1 MAEFN
6 WNSRNEITKSRMK
19 ALEGRIGKLSGE
31 EKELALQMKNGQ
43 TAGSEIIGRIAREY
57 EADPK
62 KKPSEWFRP
71 VNASPSL
78 FRIGKPSA
86 LAVSRQKFLDAFVPE
101 KFQPSCLAIADKL
114 NRFPFTRGWMRRT
127 VRTASYGPHIFSLFS
142 LLLTYEKL
150 FYCGERLE
158 DVILRRMDGEKLDYI
173 HNNYYFYADFSYL
186 YAAEIDRGNQA
197 VIEALKEVI
206 LSENNTA
213 YLDRQM
219 ILGIIRSDNE
229 ELQELLCRL
238 LLAARLQEGLR
249 QAICES
255 MDEGTA
261 EAFLKLLQ
269 VIEEH
274 GLIRF
279 SSVKRA
285 VSTWIGIF
293 DAEQADRVNGKMLTL
308 MGRCLREKDYCRE
321 LLGTND
327 SIAISAALWAQGFYE
342 AEDAVRSMERLV
354 DEGTKNQRLTA
365 SFYNN
370 SLYDEKIRIRVAKK
384 VILEHAGDVELTAA
398 FLPAFAERTMRLIRK
413 AMKERVYDS
422 DLREPQ
428 AMDVEECFGSRQEA
442 EQLYGCFHKLH
453 GQLPKKGVV
462 YDPCIFPWYRVELTP
477 ADVVNELAFLAYV
490 LRDEE
495 KVTETAALLGEA
507 ESGLR
512 AMLFNLLLYRPSN
525 GRQRELA
532 IGYVGNADTKTSLKA
547 VQVVKK
553 LSLKDQEYRMVE
565 DMLRFKRSSL
575 RGTLIGL
582 LMEQPEEKMEGSLR
596 RLLQDKREEKRSAGL
611 DILLRLSK
619 EEKQAG
625 LYNQVKGLAA
635 LVENPT
641 DKESVLLQELG
652 GQSGETAAEKKG
664 YGIYDPDVPDVLLEP
679 GPEEKPKTP
688 AQMMAECMPL
698 TVKEALEKL
707 KKLDGLVRANKDYEY
722 AAANGERTLLGNA
735 YSSLEGKR
743 DIHRPYWDRK
753 LDDYPL
759 AEVFGRFYEEE
770 IRDYRVLVEL
780 EILLNQK
787 SAGAYQAAK
796 PFYQKIFGGLPFE
809 PQGIGL
815 EYGRQ
820 VQEIMAVYHWHF
832 SGREALMETGISLAL
847 AMEAVVN
854 RENKVI
860 RYTYVG
866 WNGRMTETTAS
877 IGSMPFF
884 SQYLSGL
891 SLWQKEDPGED
902 GRSVP
907 DGFWR
912 AFAAAWKLEVKCQE
926 DRMRRRFLFG
936 GGIGREATMTG
947 ICPYWFLK
955 AYQGGM
961 IAEDTLYK
969 AVMEYFAREDCL
981 RMLCEV
987 KRGEGVKT
995 QNRKFLDAFFGWKM
1009 TNRLFAQGEG
1019 ALGEDTWL
1027 GQLMCRMYD
1036 RIVPQLVDTELR
1048 RGEAETE
1055 FSWDMRGVSYISG
1068 TNYLVRI
1075 LMALGKDTLSRD
1087 AYYSYYYSG
1096 NTRSKKDVLSS
1107 LLKACY
1113 PQKGETGEDLR
1124 AALKGTHIKEPRL
1137 VEVAMYAP
1145 QWIDVIQ
1152 GYLGWQG
1159 LKSGC
1164 YYFMAHMNEY
1174 FDDQKKAI
1182 IARYTPLTPEEL
1194 QNGAFDVAWF
1204 EEAYGLLGEKN
1215 FGLLYNAAKYISSGT
1230 AHSRARKYADAATG
1244 KVSLEMLCKE
1254 ITAKRNKD
1262 LLMSYGLVP
1271 LGEDREKDLLE
1282 RYQYIQQYQKESRQF
1297 GAQRRASEAKA
1308 AELALVN
1315 LSVRAG
1321 FGDVTR
1327 LVLNME
1333 SRMVEAYAP
1342 LMEWTAVEDAKIR
1355 LHVGEDGKSQV
1366 LCRKG
1371 GKELKSVPS
1380 RLAKKPYVLEVK
1392 EAHKKLK
1399 DQYVRTRA
1407 MMEEAMEHGTVFMAA
1422 EVAKLFSNPVV
1433 QSVLEPLVFVQGE
1446 YVDGGP
1452 SPFVA
1457 GFAGVRG
1464 SGTAGQEGIS
1474 LILSSWD
1481 GQKEELPPDGKLRIA
1496 HPLDLWRS
1504 GQWHEYQ
1511 RYLFSH
1517 GIRQPFKQVFRE
1529 LYVKLPEEAGQKY
1542 SRMFAGNQ
1550 IQPGKTVGCLRGRRW
1565 VADYEEGLQKIYYK
1579 ENIVARIY
1587 ALADWFSP
1595 SDVEAPTL
1603 EWVEFSDR
1611 KTFQALTMDQVPGLI
1626 YSEVMRDVDLAVSV
1640 AHAGGVDPEASH
1652 STIEM
1657 RRAIVEFNLPLFGL
1671 KNVTLSGSHAHIQG
1685 SRASY
1690 NVHLGSGSVHMEGGK
1705 MLMILPVH
1713 SQKRGKLFLPFV
1725 DEDPKTAEIMAKIVF
1740 LAEDKKIKDP
1750 SVLRQILG

>member
-1 MAEFN
+1 MAGFG
-6 WNSRNEITKSRMK
+6 WNSRNEIGKKRIK
-19 ALEGRIGKLSGE
+19 ALEERIGKLSGE
-31 EKELALQMKNGQ
+31 EKELALQIKNSQMG
-43 TAGSEIIGRIAREY
+43 GSQIILRIAREY

-62 KKPSEWFRP
+62 KRPSDWFRP
-71 VNASPSL
+71 KNASGTL
-78 FRIGKPSA
+78 LRLGKPSA
-86 LAVSRQKFLDAFVPE
+86 LAVSRQKLLDAFVPKE
-101 KFQPSCLAIADKL
+101 FQASYLAIIDKL
-114 NRFPFTRGWMRRT
+114 NQFPFTRGWMRRT
-127 VRTASYGPHIFSLFS
+127 VRTASYRPQVFMVFS
-142 LLLTYEKL
+142 LLMTYEKL

-158 DVILRRMDGEKLDYI
+158 DVILWRLDEEKLDYI
-173 HNNYYFYADFSYL
+173 RNDYYFYMGFSYL

-197 VIEALKEVI
+197 VIGALREVM
-206 LSENNTA
+206 LSENNTG
-213 YLDRQM
+213 YLDREM

-255 MDEGTA
+255 MDEGTPK
-261 EAFLKLLQ
+261 AFLKLLQ
-269 VIEEH
+269 VIEEN

-293 DAEQADRVNGKMLTL
+293 HEEQADRVNGKLLSL
-308 MGRCLREKDYCRE
+308 MGKCLREEDFCRE

-327 SIAISAALWAQGFYE
+327 SIAISTALWAQGFYE
-342 AEDAVRSMERLV
+342 AENAVRSMKELV
-354 DEGTKNQRLTA
+354 EKGTKNQRLTA

-370 SLYDEKIRIRVAKK
+370 SLYDEEIRMQVAKK
-384 VILEHAGDVELTAA
+384 VILGQEDMELTAA
-398 FLPAFAERTMRLIRK
+398 FFPAFTEHTMRLIRK
-413 AMKERVYDS
+413 AVHDRVYDS
-422 DLREPQ
+422 ELREPQ
-428 AMDVEECFGSRQEA
+428 AMEAAECFGSRQEA
-442 EQLYGCFHKLH
+442 EQLYGRFLGLY
-453 GQLPKKGVV
+453 GQLPKKGLA
-462 YDPCIFPWYRVELTP
+462 YDPCIFPWYRVELAP
-477 ADVVNELAFLAYV
+477 ADVVSQLAFLAYV
-490 LRDEE
+490 LQDEE
-495 KVTETAALLGEA
+495 KITEAAALLGEA
-507 ESGLR
+507 GSDMR
-512 AMLFNLLLYRPSN
+512 AVLFNLLLYRPSN
-525 GRQRELA
+525 TRQRELA
-532 IGYVGNADTKTSLKA
+532 IGYVGNADTKTSVKA

-553 LSLKDQEYRMVE
+553 LSLAEPEYRMVE

-575 RGTLIGL
+575 RGTLIGV
-582 LMEQPEEKMEGSLR
+582 LMGQPEEKMEGSLR

-611 DILLRLSK
+611 DMLLRLSRD
-619 EEKQAG
+619 EKRG
-625 LYNQVKGLAA
+625 KLYGQVKGLAA

-641 DKESVLLQELG
+641 DKERILLQELEG
-652 GQSGETAAEKKG
+652 RPGESAAEKKG
-664 YGIYDPDVPDVLLEP
+664 HGIYDPDAPDVLLQPWPKERQ
-679 GPEEKPKTP
+679 KTP

-698 TVKEALEKL
+698 TVKEALAKI
-707 KKLDGLVRANKDYEY
+707 KKLDELVGANKDYEY
-722 AAANGERTLLGNA
+722 VAANGERTLLGNA
-735 YSSLEGKR
+735 YGSLEGKQVNQK
-743 DIHRPYWDRK
+743 PFWDRK
-753 LDDYPL
+753 LTDYPL

-770 IRDYRVLVEL
+770 IRDYRVLIEL
-780 EILLNQK
+780 ETLLNQK
-787 SAGAYQAAK
+787 SVGAYKAAE
-796 PFYQKIFGGLPFE
+796 PFYRKIFGGLPFE
-809 PQGIGL
+809 PQGIGM
-815 EYGRQ
+815 EYGKQ
-820 VQEIMAVYHWHF
+820 IQDIMAVYRWQF
-832 SGREALMETGISLAL
+832 FDRKVLLETGISLAT
-847 AMEAVVN
+847 AMEAAVN
-854 RENKVI
+854 RENKII
-860 RYTYVG
+860 RYSYAG
-866 WNGRMTETTAS
+866 WNGRMTETTAPVS
-877 IGSMPFF
+877 SQPFF
-884 SQYLSGL
+884 SRYLAGL
-891 SLWQKEDPGED
+891 SVGADGEEPGDEAD
-902 GRSVP
+902 AFR
-907 DGFWR
+907 R
-912 AFAAAWKLEVKCQE
+912 AFAAAWRLEIKCQE
-926 DRMRRRFLFG
+926 DRLRRRFLFG
-936 GGIGREATMTG
+936 GGIGRESAMTG

-955 AYQGGM
+955 AYHEGLIG
-961 IAEDTLYK
+961 EDTLCK
-969 AVMEYFAREDCL
+969 AVMEDFAREDCL

-995 QNRKFLDAFFGWKM
+995 QNRRFLDAFFGWKM
-1009 TNRLFAQGEG
+1009 TNCLYQKGEA

-1027 GQLMCRMYD
+1027 GELMRRLYD
-1036 RIVPQLVDTELR
+1036 WIVPVLVDAELR

-1055 FSWDMRGVSYISG
+1055 FSWDMRGVSYICG
-1068 TNYLVRI
+1068 TGYLVRI

-1087 AYYSYYYSG
+1087 AYYSYYYGG

-1124 AALKGTHIKEPRL
+1124 AALKGTHIREPRL
-1137 VEVAMYAP
+1137 IEVAMYAP
-1145 QWIDVIQ
+1145 QWIEVIQ

-1182 IARYTPLTPEEL
+1182 IARFTPLTPEEL
-1194 QNGAFDVAWF
+1194 RNGAFDVTWF

-1215 FGLLYNAAKYISSGT
+1215 FGLLYQAAKYISSGT

-1244 KVSLEMLCKE
+1244 KVTLEMLRKE
-1254 ITAKRNKD
+1254 IGAKRNKD

-1271 LGEDREKDLLE
+1271 FGENREQDLLE

-1327 LVLNME
+1327 LTLNME
-1333 SRMVEAYAP
+1333 SRLAEAYGS
-1342 LMEWTAVEDAKIR
+1342 LMDWALVEDVEIR
-1355 LHVGEDGKSQV
+1355 LHIGEDGKSQI
-1366 LCRKG
+1366 LCRKN

-1380 RLAKKPYVLEVK
+1380 RLGKKPYVLEVK

-1399 DQYVRTRA
+1399 DQYSRTRE
-1407 MMEEAMEHGTVFMAA
+1407 MMEEAMEHGTVFSAA
-1422 EVAKLFSNPVV
+1422 EVAQLFGNPVV
-1433 QSVLEPLVFVQGE
+1433 RAVLKSLVFVQGE
-1446 YVDGGP
+1446 PAKGDMSPTVFGFVRMQEGGP
-1452 SPFVA
+1452 
-1457 GFAGVRG
+1457 GE
-1464 SGTAGQEGIS
+1464 QEGIS
-1474 LILSSWD
+1474 LTAWD
-1481 GQKEELPPDGKLRIA
+1481 GHLSALPPEGRLRIA
-1496 HPLDLWRS
+1496 HPLDLYRS

-1511 RYLFSH
+1511 KYLFSH

-1529 LYVKLPEEAGQKY
+1529 LYVKLPEEAGQRY

-1550 IQPGKTVGCLRGRRW
+1550 IQPKKTVGCLRGRRW
-1565 VADYEEGLQKIYYK
+1565 VADFEEGLQKIYYK
-1579 ENIVARIY
+1579 ENIIARIY

-1611 KTFQALTMDQVPGLI
+1611 KTFQPLTIGQVPELI

-1640 AHAGGVDPEASH
+1640 AHAGGVDPETSH

-1671 KNVTLSGSHAHIQG
+1671 KNVTLSGSHARIQG

-1690 NVHLGSGSVHMEGGK
+1690 NVHLGSGVVHLEGGR